1 MNKLINYKPVCI
13 QKGICKIGISVSCF
27 KDVMPR
33 LVETGY
39 SYIVYD
45 YTKETGEIKEIYR
58 IDGDEIY
65 EEKENIDCTNCWYGI
80 NRLKGT
86 KEYIQELQKLMEK
99 EDE

>member
-1 MNKLINYKPVCI
+1 M
-13 QKGICKIGISVSCF
+13 
-27 KDVMPR
+27 
-33 LVETGY
+33 
-39 SYIVYD
+39 YD

-65 EEKENIDCTNCWYGI
+65 EEKENIDCTNCWYCI

-86 KEYIQELQKLMEK
+86 KEYIKELQKLMEK